1 MGTKMTVA
9 FAVIF
14 MAHIEKQLL
23 TSYKSHKSFLCKR
36 YIDDIFRC
44 EPFPKPKATTSLISL
59 THFTPFLDSRTKFH
73 QKKIFS
79 SILKFL
85 QDRDLPIGKSLMFKH
100 NASRQKRSNIH
111 TSLYATF
118 SVLRRVL

>member
-23 TSYKSHKSFLCKR
+23 TSCKSHKSFLCKR
-36 YIDDIFRC
+36 SLMTSFVC
-44 EPFPKPKATTSLISL
+44 EPFPKPKATNSLISL
-59 THFTPFLDSRTKFH
+59 THFTPFLDSSTKFH

-85 QDRDLPIGKSLMFKH
+85 QDRDLPIAKSLMFKH
-100 NASRQKRSNIH
+100 NASPQKRSNIH

-118 SVLRRVL
+118 

>member
-1 MGTKMTVA
+1 MTFFV
-9 FAVIF
+9 
-14 MAHIEKQLL
+14 
-23 TSYKSHKSFLCKR
+23 
-36 YIDDIFRC
+36 C
-44 EPFPKPKATTSLISL
+44 EPFPKPEAKTSLISL
-59 THFTPFLDSRTKFH
+59 THFTPLLDSSTKFH
-73 QKKIFS
+73 QKKFFS

-111 TSLYATF
+111 TSLYVTF